1 MEGIN
6 QSIKMLL
13 AACRDTEGCM
23 KGCAG
28 GMEGVCRGAPHRKV
42 RGGDMEGYTELCM
55 DCMEEFVEVCREE
68 CMERHEGMQKGTEEH

>member
-1 MEGIN
+1 
-6 QSIKMLL
+6 
-13 AACRDTEGCM
+13 M

-68 CMERHEGMQKGTEEH
+68 WMESHEGYAEGHRGALKSDESLLVNMDS